1 MVLRNNYLQLDTW
14 QFNTAN
20 DLYSISFVNSEY
32 NVNDK
37 ATKSIKIE
45 INLSSIIQ
53 NHFINN
59 KAFYEN
65 WNKFDNTQVTGI
77 KNYVTNI
84 ISTYYNMNSDIDI
97 KLYAINTNSLEPINI
112 LNEKPAD
119 FSIYYVYENYSS
131 NISYS
136 NGIYTLTIILN
147 ESNGKNIY
155 PIVKIYRK

>member
-1 MVLRNNYLQLDTW
+1 
-14 QFNTAN
+14 
-20 DLYSISFVNSEY
+20 
-32 NVNDK
+32 
-37 ATKSIKIE
+37 
-45 INLSSIIQ
+45 
-53 NHFINN
+53 
-59 KAFYEN
+59 
-65 WNKFDNTQVTGI
+65 
-77 KNYVTNI
+77 
-84 ISTYYNMNSDIDI
+84 MNSDIDI